1 MSSNTITL
9 VGRYSRKEQEFTA
22 NAALSPGHLLEVLS
36 TGKVKKHATAAGVSE
51 LMFAQEDALQ
61 GKTITDAYIAD
72 DKVFVTFPL
81 KGDEINALIKAGQN
95 LTVGIKLIS
104 AGDGTLI
111 DVADGAT
118 AVTDLSAI
126 AICIEAIDLTATG
139 AVATHAAV
147 RIL

>member
-22 NAALSPGHLLEVLS
+22 DAGLLPGHLLEVLS
-36 TGKVKKHATAAGVSE
+36 TGKVKKHATAAGKGE

-61 GKTITDAYIAD
+61 GKTITDAYITD

-81 KGDEINALIKAGQN
+81 KGDEINALIKAGQD
-95 LTVGIKLIS
+95 LAVGTLLIS

-111 DVADGAT
+111 DVADGVT
-118 AVTDLSAI
+118 SVTDLNAM
-126 AICIEAIDLTATG
+126 AVCIEAIDLTATG
-139 AVATHAAV
+139 VAATHAAV